1 MLNVVWIPDLQGHDV
16 FICCEEPYSLFDVA
30 FEVYVLVKHVQF
42 HVLRFFSFKEG
53 QFLREL
59 RFRLGYFGL
68 AVQLGEVAAF
78 VDLLPPAVL
87 EL

>member
-1 MLNVVWIPDLQGHDV
+1 M
-16 FICCEEPYSLFDVA
+16 
-30 FEVYVLVKHVQF
+30 VKHVQF
-42 HVLRFFSFKEG
+42 YVLRFFSFEEG